1 MKNVSNF
8 ILESQSLYAYQYV
21 VLFATLS
28 NVNGKVD
35 TFNLTINPVFIRGGG
50 SQASKG
56 ATEKE
61 MVTSSPV
68 VLS

>member
-1 MKNVSNF
+1 MCSF
-8 ILESQSLYAYQYV
+8 IRHSLQCH
-21 VLFATLS
+21 
-28 NVNGKVD
+28 GKVD
-35 TFNLTINPVFIRGGG
+35 IFNLTINPVFIRGGG
-50 SQASKG
+50 FQASKG